1 MKKLSKKQGGLV
13 LLGMLA
19 LATGTLPAPVPGN
32 HTLVAAF
39 AQDEAQNQALIGT
52 LFGPETTSEEFATA
66 LQQGRAA
73 GLTPQLLL
81 EAQLANSL
89 YTRDMAA
96 LIALKQPLVDAGAN
110 LDPKVSRLF
119 TDRNSYDSMVQGIL
133 ALDAGQK
140 ADPAAF
146 EKHIKEALWLA
157 PEPLQMLYLQWLNGY
172 RLDEA
177 MKKVV
182 VPFDQKIAT
191 AEGGQVT
198 LKELL
203 GENKALLLDF
213 WASWCAPCMI
223 AMPGLNEKSTKL
235 ATQGVVT
242 VGINT
247 EGDAGIASGVK
258 QQNQIQVPW
267 LLEEIGGPYTTLLQT
282 LTFPRVV
289 LVSPDGKVLYN
300 GSPENPAFKQALK
313 KIGVTL

>member
-1 MKKLSKKQGGLV
+1 MKRLNGKRSSLL

-19 LATGTLPAPVPGN
+19 LGTGSIPMPSPEN
-32 HTLVAAF
+32 HMIVAAY
-39 AQDEAQNQALIGT
+39 AQGGEENQALIGT
-52 LFGPETTSEEFATA
+52 LFGPETTPEEFAVA
-66 LQQGRAA
+66 LQQGKKA
-73 GLTPQLLL
+73 GLAPQLLL
-81 EAQLANSL
+81 EAQIAQAL
-89 YTRDMAA
+89 YSRDMAA
-96 LIALKQPLVDAGAN
+96 LLALKQPLVALGAN
-110 LDPKVSRLF
+110 LDQETSRLF
-119 TDRNSYDSMVQGIL
+119 TNRKSYDSMVQGIM
-133 ALDAGQK
+133 ALNAGQK
-140 ADPAAF
+140 EDPAAF

-182 VPFDQKIAT
+182 VPFDQKIVK
-191 AEGGQVT
+191 AEGGEVM

-223 AMPGLNEKSTKL
+223 AMDEVNEKSAKL
-235 ATQGVVT
+235 AAQGVVM

-247 EGDAGIASGVK
+247 EGSAEIATNVK
-258 QQNQIQVPW
+258 NQKQIQVPW

-282 LTFPRVV
+282 MTFPRVV
-289 LVSPDGKVLYN
+289 LVSADGKVLYN
-300 GSPENPAFKQALK
+300 GNPENPALKQALK